1 LQEIQGAASVAKAAI
16 EHGFPSAARKRSTLR
31 ARIRLGG
38 GPSTAQRKNG
48 GSVRKLVPVILVV
61 LCFVVAFF
69 SRAPR
74 IVDEQENKVVRKPPY
89 GTTVSEAART
99 LHQQLTI
106 ADLHADSLLWGGDLL
121 GRSSYGHVDI
131 PRLADGNVALQV
143 FALPTK
149 SPHGLNIESND
160 DKSDDIFWLALAEHW
175 PPRTWRSLTERALY
189 QAQRL
194 HEFALASRGGF
205 SLIESSADLSNYLR
219 HRQANGSLTS
229 GLLAIEGAHALE
241 GKLENLDVLYS
252 AGYRMM
258 SPSHFFDSDIG
269 GSAAGVGKIGLTD
282 KGRAWVRE
290 MEARRMIIDLA
301 HASAKTIDDVL
312 AIATRPVVVSHTG
325 VKGTCNNNRNLTDD
339 QIRAIAAKGGLIG
352 IGYWD
357 TATCGMDARA
367 IVRAMKYASNLVGA
381 EHLALGSDFD
391 GAVTEPFD
399 TTGVVEITGAM
410 MDAGFSEPEIRMIMG
425 ENAVKFLQENL
436 PEK

>member
-1 LQEIQGAASVAKAAI
+1 M
-16 EHGFPSAARKRSTLR
+16 
-31 ARIRLGG
+31 
-38 GPSTAQRKNG
+38 
-48 GSVRKLVPVILVV
+48 RKLVPIILVL

-69 SRAPR
+69 SRAPQV
-74 IVDEQENKVVRKPPY
+74 VDEEENKVLTKPPY
-89 GTTVSEAART
+89 IATVSEQVLN

-106 ADLHADSLLWGGDLL
+106 ADLHADSLLWGRDLL

-143 FALPTK
+143 FSLPTK
-149 SPHGLNIESND
+149 TPHGLNIESND
-160 DKSDDIFWLALAEHW
+160 DKSDDIFWLAIAEHW

-194 HEFALASRGGF
+194 HEFASASRGGF

-219 HRQANGSLTS
+219 HRQANEKLTA
-229 GLLAIEGAHALE
+229 GLLAIEGAQALD
-241 GKLENLDVLYS
+241 GKLENLDLLYS

-258 SPSHFFDSDIG
+258 SPSHFFDTDIG

-312 AIATRPVVVSHTG
+312 TIATRPVVVSHTG
-325 VKGTCNNNRNLTDD
+325 VKGTCNNNRNLSDD
-339 QIRAIAAKGGLIG
+339 QIRAVAAKGGLIG

-357 TATCGMDARA
+357 TATCGKDARA
-367 IVRAMKYASNLVGA
+367 IVLAMRYVSNLVGA
-381 EHLALGSDFD
+381 EHVALGSDFD

-410 MDAGFSEPEIRMIMG
+410 IDAGYSEAEVRMIMG
-425 ENAVKFLQENL
+425 ENVVKFMQANL